1 MGRKMA
7 LILTLN
13 NIESIALKT
22 SLQKA
27 MHTSYYNNRSST
39 TSSPPCERLSF
50 SFTTNHFKVGTVQK
64 WQIRRGEKKKGNAG
78 KLSKG

>member
-1 MGRKMA
+1 MA

-27 MHTSYYNNRSST
+27 RHTSYYNNRSST

-64 WQIRRGEKKKGNAG
+64 WQIRRGEKKKRNAG

>member
-13 NIESIALKT
+13 NMKSIALKT

-27 MHTSYYNNRSST
+27 THTSYYNTKSSM
-39 TSSPPCERLSF
+39 TSPLPCERLSF
-50 SFTTNHFKVGTVQK
+50 SLKTNHIKVGRV
-64 WQIRRGEKKKGNAG
+64 
-78 KLSKG
+78 